1 MILNLLIFF
10 FTNTSLYIIVKKY
23 ERFEYFLDKSTK
35 RHAIHDSNIFK
46 LGGLFILINSLL
58 IILLEINNFS
68 DDLKII
74 FLYSILVSLV
84 GIYEDF
90 KPTDKFSWRLLIII
104 FISLIFT
111 FLNSFYVN
119 NLNIGLEFLDNLL
132 ENYVLVK
139 ILVTI
144 FCINTIVHSFNFMD
158 GVNGNLNFFILSIL
172 VSILFVLSKEEMFIN
187 DYKILWNI
195 SFLLIISIFFFN
207 YPKPVIF
214 MGDGGAYFMGF
225 LISSFLILMSNN
237 ISHDRI
243 SIWYYANLMI
253 FPFTEMFISFFRR
266 IAINKQKPTIAD
278 KKHLHHLIM
287 DTLNNINFIRLKSKN
302 YKNSLTA
309 IVVLLIYIFP
319 IIFTTIYYYNQAFLK
334 LIFYVSFILY
344 IITYYFIFKFV
355 RNAN

>member
-1 MILNLLIFF
+1 
-10 FTNTSLYIIVKKY
+10 
-23 ERFEYFLDKSTK
+23 
-35 RHAIHDSNIFK
+35 
-46 LGGLFILINSLL
+46 
-58 IILLEINNFS
+58 
-68 DDLKII
+68 
-74 FLYSILVSLV
+74 
-84 GIYEDF
+84 
-90 KPTDKFSWRLLIII
+90 
-104 FISLIFT
+104 
-111 FLNSFYVN
+111 
-119 NLNIGLEFLDNLL
+119 
-132 ENYVLVK
+132 
-139 ILVTI
+139 
-144 FCINTIVHSFNFMD
+144 MD

-172 VSILFVLSKEEMFIN
+172 VSILFVLSEEGMFIN

-225 LISSFLILMSNN
+225 LMSSFLILMSNN

-253 FPFTEMFISFFRR
+253 FPFTEMFVSFFRR
-266 IAINKQKPTIAD
+266 IVINKQKPTMAD

-302 YKNSLTA
+302 YKNSSTA

-319 IIFTTIYYYNQAFLK
+319 IIFTTIYYYNQDVLK

-344 IITYYFIFKFV
+344 IVTYYFIFKFV